1 MTPSAV
7 TNLYNHHRVV
17 LDNSNVV
24 KLASTQYLAVHSL
37 YVLSLSGSARRHRHI
52 RSILSRR

>member
-7 TNLYNHHRVV
+7 THLYKHHRVV

-24 KLASTQYLAVHSL
+24 QLASTRYLAVYSL
-37 YVLSLSGSARRHRHI
+37 YVLSLSESARRHRHI